1 MYTSYLIAGLFNL
14 IFLPPGASVMEI
26 VPCGQSMA
34 LVYNVAVT
42 WWHEVRVC
50 VGLKGEGTMVV
61 VVLLVMMLIMMK
73 MKIEDHDDG
82 GEEE

>member
-42 WWHEVRVC
+42 WWNEVRVC
-50 VGLKGEGTMVV
+50 VGLKGEGTVVVVVMVV
-61 VVLLVMMLIMMK
+61 VVLIM

-82 GEEE
+82 DEEE